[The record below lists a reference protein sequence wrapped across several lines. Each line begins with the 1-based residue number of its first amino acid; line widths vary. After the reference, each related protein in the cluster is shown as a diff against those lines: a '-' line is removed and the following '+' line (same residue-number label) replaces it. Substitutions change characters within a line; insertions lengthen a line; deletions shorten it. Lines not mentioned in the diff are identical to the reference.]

1 MPPSRDMASELAY
14 IYHILASNIRGLTL
28 CRRLRRFR
36 PTVQGPWPMASEP
49 DPDRLRALEAR
60 LEKVKGA
67 PKAEVSSTA
76 KGFSQGEVA
85 WRMVI
90 ELATGIVLG
99 AGIGYGIDVLVGTL
113 PVFLVIFSLVG
124 FAAGIR
130 TMLGT
135 ARELARK
142 TAAAAEKGEGNG

>member
-1 MPPSRDMASELAY
+1 
-14 IYHILASNIRGLTL
+14 
-28 CRRLRRFR
+28 
-36 PTVQGPWPMASEP
+36 MASEP

-60 LEKVKGA
+60 LAKVKGA
-67 PKAEVSSTA
+67 PVAKASSTA

-90 ELATGIVLG
+90 ELATGITLG

-113 PVFLVIFSLVG
+113 PIFLILFSLLG
-124 FAAGIR
+124 FAAGIK

-135 ARELARK
+135 ARELGEK
-142 TAAAAEKGEGNG
+142 TAALAAKDEGNG

>member
-1 MPPSRDMASELAY
+1 
-14 IYHILASNIRGLTL
+14 
-28 CRRLRRFR
+28 
-36 PTVQGPWPMASEP
+36 MASEP

-60 LEKVKGA
+60 LDRVRGMPVAKETT
-67 PKAEVSSTA
+67 TA
-76 KGFSQGEVA
+76 RGFSQGEMA

-99 AGIGYGIDVLVGTL
+99 TAIGYGIDVLAGTL
-113 PVFLVIFSLVG
+113 PIFLVIFSLFG

-135 ARELARK
+135 ARELGEK
-142 TAAAAEKGEGNG
+142 AAAAAKDEGS